1 MDAMRAF
8 LILLYSTVFSI
19 AAEKPTPPPQPAQ
32 GPGGSD
38 YHHAAV
44 RESKYGRGGTEYHL
58 FEPAEPA
65 PDSAPVIVFL
75 HGWTAID
82 PWLYGAWIHHL
93 ARRGNIVIHCRYQ
106 ENALTPSPFFTAN
119 TVAAV
124 KAALTE
130 LEKPGH
136 VKPDPKRFAIAGHSV
151 GGLLTV
157 NLAAVCARHGLPEPR
172 ALMSV
177 QPGRSMK
184 TGRGL
189 GVPMENLS
197 ELPKEALLL
206 CVTGDHDTVCGDA
219 DALRILAESTSIPP
233 DRKNHVI
240 LAPDHH
246 GSPALTGTHMAPT
259 STPADPP
266 DAPVASGQI
275 KRPSVDILLAAA
287 RGDFAP
293 ARTFL
298 STPEGRQWRR
308 TEFSRTGLGEAF
320 DPPNAEDFALW
331 RLFDSLCDAAFTGKV
346 TVDALALSPRSL
358 NRGAWSDGTAVL
370 PMHCDRQSQE

>member
-1 MDAMRAF
+1 MHAMRAL
-8 LILLYSTVFSI
+8 LILLCFTVHSL

-38 YHHAAV
+38 YPHAAV
-44 RESKYGRGGTEYHL
+44 RESKYGSGGTEYHL

-93 ARRGNIVIHCRYQ
+93 ARRGSIVIHCRYQ
-106 ENALTPSPFFTAN
+106 ENALTPSPLFTAN

-136 VKPDPKRFAIAGHSV
+136 VQPDTKRFAIAGHSV

-157 NLAAVCARHGLPEPR
+157 NLAAVCARNGLPPPR

-189 GVPMENLS
+189 GVPMENLA
-197 ELPKEALLL
+197 EIPKETLLL
-206 CVTGDHDTVCGDA
+206 CITGEHDTVCGDA
-219 DALRILAESTSIPP
+219 DAHRILTESTAIPP

-240 LAPDHH
+240 LLADRH
-246 GSPALTGTHMAPT
+246 G
-259 STPADPP
+259 
-266 DAPVASGQI
+266 
-275 KRPSVDILLAAA
+275 
-287 RGDFAP
+287 F
-293 ARTFL
+293 
-298 STPEGRQWRR
+298 R
-308 TEFSRTGLGEAF
+308 TE
-320 DPPNAEDFALW
+320 
-331 RLFDSLCDAAFTGKV
+331 SLQGQAKFGKLRCCV
-346 TVDALALSPRSL
+346 FE
-358 NRGAWSDGTAVL
+358 
-370 PMHCDRQSQE
+370 C